1 MYNLLKKI
9 KPYLGIIPAII
20 VAVCICVSLS
30 EYVPVAVKK
39 FANMS
44 SKVEAGS
51 DEGEGSTD
59 KACNTSGEALPD
71 SSETP
76 ETSAVAV
83 AAVSENT
90 DSVTDLT
97 LTSQEFEDGIYYGT
111 GKGFCGEIK
120 VRVEIKD
127 GKITQIT
134 IVFASDDSQF
144 LDRAKTII
152 PKMISAQTPAVDG
165 VSGATYSSRGI
176 KQAVVN
182 ALKGAVKSGTIDDVI
197 TNITTDIINDSEQN
211 SDSVDMYVS
220 QRPASDE
227 KTENEKIEKLSDAI
241 YKDGTYEGSGNGF
254 AGEIKVRVD
263 INNGKIANIEI
274 LQSSDGKTFM
284 ELAKSILNKVTD
296 SQNVKVDTVSG
307 ATYSSRGIIGAI
319 ADALNKAVID
329 SANAPKTDIDNN
341 ATKEPVKSAIP
352 SAAPQPTASGNSQIT
367 ASPDKSDSPVTSKPA
382 KSNEPATAEPA
393 KSDAPAT
400 AEPAKSDKPVTPK
413 PAKSNEPATP
423 TPTATPFI
431 EEGKFPYKDGTYY
444 GSGRGFSGDS
454 TVAIEIKNKKIIK
467 ALLIEAADDEAF
479 ISRAVVILDRIVA
492 EQNTDV
498 DVVSGATYSSKG
510 ILSAVQNALDNA
522 EK

>member
-144 LDRAKTII
+144 LDRAKTLI

-165 VSGATYSSRGI
+165 
-176 KQAVVN
+176 
-182 ALKGAVKSGTIDDVI
+182 
-197 TNITTDIINDSEQN
+197 
-211 SDSVDMYVS
+211 
-220 QRPASDE
+220 
-227 KTENEKIEKLSDAI
+227 
-241 YKDGTYEGSGNGF
+241 
-254 AGEIKVRVD
+254 
-263 INNGKIANIEI
+263 
-274 LQSSDGKTFM
+274 
-284 ELAKSILNKVTD
+284 
-296 SQNVKVDTVSG
+296 VSG

-393 KSDAPAT
+393 KSDEPAT
-400 AEPAKSDKPVTPK
+400 AEPAKSDEPATAE
-413 PAKSNEPATP
+413 PAKSDEPATP
-423 TPTATPFI
+423 TPTATPVI

-454 TVAIEIKNKKIIK
+454 TVTIEIKNKKIIK
-467 ALLIEAADDEAF
+467 ALLIETADDEAF
-479 ISRAVVILDRIVA
+479 ISRAIVILDRIVA
-492 EQNTDV
+492 EQNTNV

-522 EK
+522 GK

>member
-1 MYNLLKKI
+1 
-9 KPYLGIIPAII
+9 
-20 VAVCICVSLS
+20 
-30 EYVPVAVKK
+30 
-39 FANMS
+39 MS

-393 KSDAPAT
+393 KSD
-400 AEPAKSDKPVTPK
+400 
-413 PAKSNEPATP
+413 EPATP
-423 TPTATPFI
+423 TPTATPVI

-454 TVAIEIKNKKIIK
+454 TVTIEIKNKKIIK
-467 ALLIEAADDEAF
+467 ALLIETADDEAF
-479 ISRAVVILDRIVA
+479 ISRAIVILDRIVA
-492 EQNTDV
+492 EQNTNV

-522 EK
+522 GK

>member
-1 MYNLLKKI
+1 M
-9 KPYLGIIPAII
+9 
-20 VAVCICVSLS
+20 
-30 EYVPVAVKK
+30 
-39 FANMS
+39 
-44 SKVEAGS
+44 
-51 DEGEGSTD
+51 
-59 KACNTSGEALPD
+59 
-71 SSETP
+71 
-76 ETSAVAV
+76 
-83 AAVSENT
+83 
-90 DSVTDLT
+90 
-97 LTSQEFEDGIYYGT
+97 
-111 GKGFCGEIK
+111 
-120 VRVEIKD
+120 
-127 GKITQIT
+127 
-134 IVFASDDSQF
+134 
-144 LDRAKTII
+144 
-152 PKMISAQTPAVDG
+152 
-165 VSGATYSSRGI
+165 
-176 KQAVVN
+176 
-182 ALKGAVKSGTIDDVI
+182 KSGTIDDVI

-382 KSNEPATAEPA
+382 KSDEPATAE
-393 KSDAPAT
+393 
-400 AEPAKSDKPVTPK
+400 

-423 TPTATPFI
+423 TPTATPVI

-467 ALLIEAADDEAF
+467 ALLIETADDEAF

-522 EK
+522 GK

>member
-1 MYNLLKKI
+1 
-9 KPYLGIIPAII
+9 
-20 VAVCICVSLS
+20 
-30 EYVPVAVKK
+30 
-39 FANMS
+39 
-44 SKVEAGS
+44 
-51 DEGEGSTD
+51 
-59 KACNTSGEALPD
+59 
-71 SSETP
+71 
-76 ETSAVAV
+76 
-83 AAVSENT
+83 
-90 DSVTDLT
+90 
-97 LTSQEFEDGIYYGT
+97 
-111 GKGFCGEIK
+111 
-120 VRVEIKD
+120 
-127 GKITQIT
+127 
-134 IVFASDDSQF
+134 
-144 LDRAKTII
+144 
-152 PKMISAQTPAVDG
+152 
-165 VSGATYSSRGI
+165 
-176 KQAVVN
+176 
-182 ALKGAVKSGTIDDVI
+182 
-197 TNITTDIINDSEQN
+197 
-211 SDSVDMYVS
+211 
-220 QRPASDE
+220 
-227 KTENEKIEKLSDAI
+227 
-241 YKDGTYEGSGNGF
+241 
-254 AGEIKVRVD
+254 
-263 INNGKIANIEI
+263 
-274 LQSSDGKTFM
+274 M

-382 KSNEPATAEPA
+382 KSDEPATAE
-393 KSDAPAT
+393 
-400 AEPAKSDKPVTPK
+400 

-423 TPTATPFI
+423 TPTATPVI

-467 ALLIEAADDEAF
+467 ALLIETADDEAF

-522 EK
+522 GK

>member
-1 MYNLLKKI
+1 
-9 KPYLGIIPAII
+9 
-20 VAVCICVSLS
+20 
-30 EYVPVAVKK
+30 
-39 FANMS
+39 
-44 SKVEAGS
+44 
-51 DEGEGSTD
+51 
-59 KACNTSGEALPD
+59 
-71 SSETP
+71 
-76 ETSAVAV
+76 
-83 AAVSENT
+83 
-90 DSVTDLT
+90 
-97 LTSQEFEDGIYYGT
+97 
-111 GKGFCGEIK
+111 
-120 VRVEIKD
+120 
-127 GKITQIT
+127 
-134 IVFASDDSQF
+134 
-144 LDRAKTII
+144 
-152 PKMISAQTPAVDG
+152 
-165 VSGATYSSRGI
+165 
-176 KQAVVN
+176 
-182 ALKGAVKSGTIDDVI
+182 
-197 TNITTDIINDSEQN
+197 
-211 SDSVDMYVS
+211 MYVS
-220 QRPASDE
+220 QRPALDE

-393 KSDAPAT
+393 KSDEPAT
-400 AEPAKSDKPVTPK
+400 AEPAKSDEPATAE
-413 PAKSNEPATP
+413 PAKSDEPATP
-423 TPTATPFI
+423 TPTATPVI

-454 TVAIEIKNKKIIK
+454 TVTIEIKNKKIIK
-467 ALLIEAADDEAF
+467 ALLIETADDEAF
-479 ISRAVVILDRIVA
+479 ISRAIVILDRIVA
-492 EQNTDV
+492 EQNTNV

-522 EK
+522 GK